1 MSSNE
6 YAEAVEAPAEEYADD
21 AGEEYAAADGGKP
34 TSLLPLGVL
43 MCCRGRIEG
52 CLVIELM
59 PFAIVEAMTSVN
71 HSFLSSCCYFA
82 NLNTLCT

>member
-34 TSLLPLGVL
+34 TSLLPLV
-43 MCCRGRIEG
+43 
-52 CLVIELM
+52 
-59 PFAIVEAMTSVN
+59 F
-71 HSFLSSCCYFA
+71 
-82 NLNTLCT
+82 